1 MEHILNTPNSFAL
14 PKQQVNVQPITSD
27 AQAIRLCQQGDRQAY
42 GFLVQRYMQR
52 AYFSALGLVGSHD
65 AAMDLSQDAFV
76 RAFRAI
82 KKFDVERQFFT
93 WYYQILR
100 NLCLNF
106 IRDKKRH
113 ARSFSEVNEYQ
124 IKRLSDESQDA
135 SKAVEQAELKKVMW
149 EAINSLKPNEREIIV
164 LKDFQELQYKEIA
177 EMLDI
182 PIGTVMS
189 RLFNARKAL
198 KAKLERTFV

>member
-1 MEHILNTPNSFAL
+1 MEHILESPNSFAL
-14 PKQQVNVQPITSD
+14 SESQVRSNPITSD
-27 AQAIRLCQQGDRQAY
+27 EQAIRMCQQGNRQAY
-42 GFLVQRYMQR
+42 GFLVQRYMKR
-52 AYFSALGLVGSHD
+52 AYYSALGIVGSHD
-65 AAMDLSQDAFV
+65 AALDLSQDAFV

-82 KKFDVERQFFT
+82 KKFDTNRQFFT

-113 ARSFSEVNEYQ
+113 ARSFSEMDDYQ
-124 IKRLSDESQDA
+124 MKSLSDESQDA
-135 SKAVEQAELKKVMW
+135 SRAVEQSELKTIMW
-149 EAINSLKPNEREIIV
+149 QAINSLKPNEREIIV
-164 LKDFQELQYKEIA
+164 LKDFQDLPYKEIA
-177 EMLDI
+177 EILNI